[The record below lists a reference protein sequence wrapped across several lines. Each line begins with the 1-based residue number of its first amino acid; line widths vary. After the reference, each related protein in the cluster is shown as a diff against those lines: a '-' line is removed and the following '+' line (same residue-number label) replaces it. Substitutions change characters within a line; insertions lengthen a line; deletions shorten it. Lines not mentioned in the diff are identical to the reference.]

1 MTFKQLLIGLVAII
15 TLYSC
20 QSEISN
26 TTLFAGDT
34 WNHFI
39 AKEDTI
45 EITNTKTAY
54 NLDISLEVW
63 DNIDKDLYLIPV
75 QVLVIYPNGQES
87 GFIKQVSIRD
97 LEGNHLGTPHGD
109 VWSVRMNVFTD
120 RTFPEKGKYLINLQ
134 QQTQKY
140 DLQGIESASTYL
152 YPHKKTNHK
161 KD

>member
-1 MTFKQLLIGLVAII
+1 MTFKQLLIGFVVII

-54 NLDISLEVW
+54 DLDISLEVW
-63 DNIDKDLYLIPV
+63 DNIDDK
-75 QVLVIYPNGQES
+75 QGNGNDENDERRQ
-87 GFIKQVSIRD
+87 GVDRRID
-97 LEGNHLGTPHGD
+97 ALGHRVD
-109 VWSVRMNVFTD
+109 QN
-120 RTFPEKGKYLINLQ
+120 
-134 QQTQKY
+134 
-140 DLQGIESASTYL
+140 
-152 YPHKKTNHK
+152 
-161 KD
+161 